1 MRRRYERPSAYIE
14 EFTPN
19 EYVAACGESG
29 TVYNFKCDAGIKYY
43 GNRNYHYKVVGA
55 DGKSY
60 ADYYK
65 GLYGPCGET
74 HKADSDGEFRI
85 GYMDDVNTE
94 DVNENIQVYM
104 WIERD
109 RWGRQTNLHC
119 TTDLDKNHWAT
130 AKS

>member
-1 MRRRYERPSAYIE
+1 
-14 EFTPN
+14 
-19 EYVAACGESG
+19 
-29 TVYNFKCDAGIKYY
+29 
-43 GNRNYHYKVVGA
+43 
-55 DGKSY
+55 
-60 ADYYK
+60 
-65 GLYGPCGET
+65 
-74 HKADSDGEFRI
+74 
-85 GYMDDVNTE
+85 MDDVNTE